1 MVLGVRT
8 FGLKAML
15 LSLVLAFL
23 ASPFIVADDVAVAH
37 QEVTNLEQRI
47 LEDAADTDDD
57 EADNPVFNFMASKK
71 QKLAKIAAA
80 YQVHALAAWM
90 LTLVLLHHLRVV
102 RVAFLQLKKA
112 KKAEA
117 LVTKQY
123 SSILKDKKSG
133 VCMPPDQTV
142 SDEELQR
149 KVSECVQALF
159 AE

>member
-80 YQVHALAAWM
+80 YQ
-90 LTLVLLHHLRVV
+90 
-102 RVAFLQLKKA
+102 LKKA

-142 SDEELQR
+142 SDEELQQ